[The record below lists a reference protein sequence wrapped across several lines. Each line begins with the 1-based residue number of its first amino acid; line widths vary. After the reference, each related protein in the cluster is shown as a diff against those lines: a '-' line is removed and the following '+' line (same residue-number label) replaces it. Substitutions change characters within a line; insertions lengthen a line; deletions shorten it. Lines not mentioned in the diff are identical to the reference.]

1 MTKMVSIELPEY
13 IKEVKSEKFCVINT
27 ADLKGNKHENVLTAA
42 DLTLAELEE
51 ALRNFDVVTFKRSFA
66 KTKRNATRLML
77 DLFLVFY
84 GEYNKREA
92 AATIQ

>member
-51 ALRNFDVVTFKRSFA
+51 ALRNFDVVTFKRSFE
-66 KTKRNATRLML
+66 KTRKNATRLML

>member
-51 ALRNFDVVTFKRSFA
+51 ALRNFDVVTFKRSFV
-66 KTKRNATRLML
+66 KTKRNARRLML

-84 GEYNKREA
+84 EEYNRREA
-92 AATIQ
+92 ATNA

>member
-42 DLTLAELEE
+42 DLTLAELED
-51 ALRNFDVVTFKRSFA
+51 ALKNFDAVTFKGSFE
-66 KTKRNATRLML
+66 KTKKNATRLML

-84 GEYNKREA
+84 EEYNRREA
-92 AATIQ
+92 VATIQ